1 MKTAISVPKRS
12 IAASPTSLM
21 IFSSCRID
29 SWPSSRPES
38 VISIAK
44 KTRL

>member
-12 IAASPTSLM
+12 IAASPMSLM
-21 IFSSCRID
+21 IFSSWRID
-29 SWPSSRPES
+29 SWRSRSPES
-38 VISIAK
+38 VIRTAK